1 MWKCAVLAL
10 AASLGLSAVAAAQTK
25 LDEPAGKPPDAS
37 AAPLT
42 AFAWKSLK
50 GLRFVWWLPKDYDP
64 QAPRN
69 VTVILHGVR
78 LDYRWGF
85 WNHRPGTFRP
95 DDVVLS
101 VDGPT
106 PDGENRL
113 FSKDPKD
120 FDAFASFLAEMRR
133 TFAVDRIFLYGYGQ
147 GGLFALNFAGDH
159 SDLVAGVVAHGTG
172 DWNGFSPGVD
182 PRKVAIAFLHGTAD
196 GDCAYGQ
203 ILERRDAYAKLGCP
217 LLLLRRLDRCGHEP
231 NPARAAETLAWCQGM
246 TASKPAEALSC
257 ALELL
262 RTKPV
267 DIQDKETKVGFSGAR
282 EVLRRLEK
290 KGPFAFTDVPDDVFS
305 KAAEWIRKVEDSGAE
320 HVGAVRAQWKVK
332 RVPKLDVGAW
342 LGHLVPFR
350 EDFRGVDCVEAFLKE
365 IGYDAL
371 AQTHAKAAA
380 PLLAAWTR
388 EKEPKKLYEMV
399 VDVIGQAYLYDGFP
413 TDFDEKVNEWNR
425 NQRKLS
431 LSITAVKKFPD
442 FEAWEKS
449 WKDGLAEYVA
459 LCKKWQ
465 GP

>member
-1 MWKCAVLAL
+1 
-10 AASLGLSAVAAAQTK
+10 
-25 LDEPAGKPPDAS
+25 
-37 AAPLT
+37 
-42 AFAWKSLK
+42 
-50 GLRFVWWLPKDYDP
+50 
-64 QAPRN
+64 

-159 SDLVAGVVAHGTG
+159 SDLVAGVVAHGTS

-399 VDVIGQAYLYDGFP
+399 VDVIGKAYLYDGFP